1 LPSGE
6 IQRKNPQ
13 QDFELIQ
20 RVGSGTYGDVYKAR
34 NIQTGELAAVK
45 IIKLEP
51 GDDFSI
57 IQQEIFMVKEC
68 MHHNIVAYFGSYLCR
83 DKLWICMEYCGG
95 GSLQDI
101 YHGVLVWDNIALSL
115 CSQGLGYL
123 HSKGKMHRDIKILSL
138 VVPADFGVAAKITAT
153 IAKRKSFIGTPYWMA
168 PEVAAVEKNGGYN
181 QLCDIWAVG
190 ITSIE
195 LAELQP
201 PMFDLHPMRALFLM
215 SKSSFQP
222 PKLKHKTKWTTAFH
236 NFVKVSLTKNPK
248 KRPTAEKLLMVKLTR
263 PHENKT
269 LVALELVSNIV
280 VSSSRSPSLTLSLSS
295 ATPCLLSF
303 SPPPRLSFPLSPL
316 PVSPSPSLPLPSL
329 PSPLPLSSSPSPS
342 LLPPPRLFFPL
353 PVSSSPSP
361 LFFPLP
367 VSSSP
372 SPSLLPPPLSPP
384 PPLFFPLSPSPS
396 LLPPPRLFFPLPSLP
411 LPVSSSPSPSLL
423 PPPRLFFPLPVS
435 SSPPRLFFPLPV
447 SSSPSPSLLPLPL
460 PLSSSPSPSLL
471 PPPRLFFPLPVS
483 SSPSLSPLPVSSSP
497 SPSLLPPPL
506 SPPPRLFFPLPV
518 SSSPPLSPPP
528 RLFFPLPSL
537 LPPPRLFF
545 PLPVSSSPSPS
556 LLPPPLS
563 PPPRLSFPLP
573 LPVSP
578 SPSLPLPVSPSPSL
592 PLPVSP
598 SPSLPL
604 PVSPSPSLPLPVSPS
619 PSLPLPVSPSPLS
632 PSPSLLPP
640 PRLFFP
646 LPVSSSPSPSLLPP
660 PLSPPPRLSF
670 PLPVSSSPSPLSP
683 SPSLLPPPRL
693 FFPLPSLPLP
703 VSSSPSPLS
712 FPLPVSSS
720 PPPSLL
726 PPSLLPPPLSPP
738 PLSPPP
744 RLSFP
749 LPLPVSP
756 SPSLPI
762 PVSPSPLFF
771 PLPLSP
777 PPRLS
782 FPLPLP
788 PRLSFPLSLPP
799 RLSFPLPLSS
809 SPPPLFFPLPVSS
822 SPSPSLLP
830 SLPLPVSPSLS
841 PSPSLLP
848 PLSPSPSPPPL
859 SPPPPLFFPLP
870 LSPPLSPP
878 PRLSYPSPSLPVSP
892 SPSPSLP
899 LPMGACFSKVFDGCP
914 LNINCATSW
923 IHPDTKDQYLIFGTE
938 DGIYTLNLNEL
949 HEATMEQLF
958 PRKCTWLYIIN
969 NNLMS
974 LSGKTFQLYS
984 HNLIGLFEQLK
995 KPGLASQFQTHRFPD
1010 KMLPRRFALTTKIPD
1025 TKGCHK
1031 CCIVRN
1037 PYTGHKYLCGALQFG
1052 IILLQ
1057 WYEPMQRFMLIKHF
1071 DFPLPSPLKV
1081 FEMLVVPEQE
1091 YPMVCIAVSQATE
1104 PGQVVRFETINLN
1117 SCSSWF
1123 TEMGSMDAIHV
1134 TQLERDTLLVCLDKN
1149 LKIVNLQ
1156 GRLKSNKKLA
1166 SELSFDFTIGSVVC
1180 LQDSVLAFWKHGMQG
1195 KSFKSNEVTQEIS
1208 DPSRVFRLLGSDRVV
1223 VLESRPTDN
1232 PTALS
1237 NLYILAGHENS
1248 Y

>member
-1 LPSGE
+1 MDIFPRPSGE
-6 IQRKNPQ
+6 IQRRNPQ
-13 QDFELIQ
+13 HDFELIQ

-83 DKLWICMEYCGG
+83 EKLWICMEYCGG

-101 YHGVLVWDNIALSL
+101 YHVTGPLSELQIAYVSRETL
-115 CSQGLGYL
+115 QGLGYL
-123 HSKGKMHRDIKILSL
+123 HTKGKMHRDIKVPQLFVFFHPYLLFNNNFVILSR
-138 VVPADFGVAAKITAT
+138 ATDFGVAAKITAT

-222 PKLKHKTKWTTAFH
+222 PKLKDKNKWSAAFH

-248 KRPTAEKLLMVKLTR
+248 KRPTAEKLLSHVFVAQTGLTR
-263 PHENKT
+263 RLAVDLLDKMNNPDNHQHYNEVDDDDLEPLSAVRHTIRSSNKQSRAERTRSEIDFDKLQFEPPLRKETEAHSEMDVSKDNDFPSPWSPFAEGGITTRGHVAPLEDAFEEPRLNSSSEEIGLNDERSLTVRRFPNSENGPSQAARRQSTPGQGNK
-269 LVALELVSNIV
+269 LEHSSPDFLSVS
-280 VSSSRSPSLTLSLSS
+280 VSSPG
-295 ATPCLLSF
+295 LLSHA
-303 SPPPRLSFPLSPL
+303 SDPDNDSDESVNGGSPKPPPNRQHRKEKKEFPSCAGFF
-316 PVSPSPSLPLPSL
+316 
-329 PSPLPLSSSPSPS
+329 
-342 LLPPPRLFFPL
+342 LLQ
-353 PVSSSPSP
+353 
-361 LFFPLP
+361 
-367 VSSSP
+367 
-372 SPSLLPPPLSPP
+372 
-384 PPLFFPLSPSPS
+384 
-396 LLPPPRLFFPLPSLP
+396 
-411 LPVSSSPSPSLL
+411 
-423 PPPRLFFPLPVS
+423 
-435 SSPPRLFFPLPV
+435 
-447 SSSPSPSLLPLPL
+447 
-460 PLSSSPSPSLL
+460 
-471 PPPRLFFPLPVS
+471 
-483 SSPSLSPLPVSSSP
+483 
-497 SPSLLPPPL
+497 
-506 SPPPRLFFPLPV
+506 
-518 SSSPPLSPPP
+518 
-528 RLFFPLPSL
+528 
-537 LPPPRLFF
+537 
-545 PLPVSSSPSPS
+545 
-556 LLPPPLS
+556 
-563 PPPRLSFPLP
+563 
-573 LPVSP
+573 
-578 SPSLPLPVSPSPSL
+578 
-592 PLPVSP
+592 
-598 SPSLPL
+598 
-604 PVSPSPSLPLPVSPS
+604 
-619 PSLPLPVSPSPLS
+619 
-632 PSPSLLPP
+632 
-640 PRLFFP
+640 
-646 LPVSSSPSPSLLPP
+646 
-660 PLSPPPRLSF
+660 
-670 PLPVSSSPSPLSP
+670 
-683 SPSLLPPPRL
+683 
-693 FFPLPSLPLP
+693 
-703 VSSSPSPLS
+703 
-712 FPLPVSSS
+712 
-720 PPPSLL
+720 
-726 PPSLLPPPLSPP
+726 
-738 PLSPPP
+738 
-744 RLSFP
+744 
-749 LPLPVSP
+749 
-756 SPSLPI
+756 
-762 PVSPSPLFF
+762 
-771 PLPLSP
+771 
-777 PPRLS
+777 
-782 FPLPLP
+782 
-788 PRLSFPLSLPP
+788 
-799 RLSFPLPLSS
+799 
-809 SPPPLFFPLPVSS
+809 
-822 SPSPSLLP
+822 
-830 SLPLPVSPSLS
+830 
-841 PSPSLLP
+841 
-848 PLSPSPSPPPL
+848 
-859 SPPPPLFFPLP
+859 
-870 LSPPLSPP
+870 
-878 PRLSYPSPSLPVSP
+878 
-892 SPSPSLP
+892 
-899 LPMGACFSKVFDGCP
+899 MGACFSKVFDGCP
-914 LNINCATSW
+914 LKINCATSW

-958 PRKCTWLYIIN
+958 PRKCTWLYVIN

-995 KPGLASQFQTHRFPD
+995 KPGLAAQFQTHRFPD
-1010 KMLPRRFALTTKIPD
+1010 KILPRRFALTTKIPD

-1037 PYTGHKYLCGALQFG
+1037 PYTGHKYLCGALQSG
-1052 IILLQ
+1052 IVLLQ

-1091 YPMVCIAVSQATE
+1091 YPLVCVAISQGTE

-1123 TEMGSMDAIHV
+1123 TEMGTSESNFYSDVQIDHL
-1134 TQLERDTLLVCLDKN
+1134 TQN

-1166 SELSFDFTIGSVVC
+1166 SELSFDFCIGSVVC

>member
-1 LPSGE
+1 NSTLCCRCSEGDG
-6 IQRKNPQ
+6 RRNPQ
-13 QDFELIQ
+13 HDFELIQ

-83 DKLWICMEYCGG
+83 EKLWICMEYCGG

-101 YHGVLVWDNIALSL
+101 YHVTGPLSELQIAYVSRETL
-115 CSQGLGYL
+115 QGLGYL
-123 HSKGKMHRDIKILSL
+123 HTKGKMHRDIKVPQLFVFFHPYLLFNNNFVILSR
-138 VVPADFGVAAKITAT
+138 ATDFGVAAKITAT

-222 PKLKHKTKWTTAFH
+222 PKLKDKNKWSAAFH

-248 KRPTAEKLLMVKLTR
+248 KRPTAEKLLSHVFVAQTGLTR
-263 PHENKT
+263 RLAVDLLDKMNNPDNHQHYNEVDDDDLEVMYHYITCKRDNLLFRDART
-269 LVALELVSNIV
+269 LKWDFLYRIWEFHFQLE
-280 VSSSRSPSLTLSLSS
+280 SPSFLCGSQRGVCHFLIKKSYFRSTLK
-295 ATPCLLSF
+295 PG
-303 SPPPRLSFPLSPL
+303 
-316 PVSPSPSLPLPSL
+316 V
-329 PSPLPLSSSPSPS
+329 
-342 LLPPPRLFFPL
+342 
-353 PVSSSPSP
+353 
-361 LFFPLP
+361 
-367 VSSSP
+367 
-372 SPSLLPPPLSPP
+372 PPPLPP
-384 PPLFFPLSPSPS
+384 KVRLVFMNTQSCAGFF
-396 LLPPPRLFFPLPSLP
+396 LLQ
-411 LPVSSSPSPSLL
+411 
-423 PPPRLFFPLPVS
+423 
-435 SSPPRLFFPLPV
+435 
-447 SSSPSPSLLPLPL
+447 
-460 PLSSSPSPSLL
+460 
-471 PPPRLFFPLPVS
+471 
-483 SSPSLSPLPVSSSP
+483 
-497 SPSLLPPPL
+497 
-506 SPPPRLFFPLPV
+506 
-518 SSSPPLSPPP
+518 
-528 RLFFPLPSL
+528 
-537 LPPPRLFF
+537 
-545 PLPVSSSPSPS
+545 
-556 LLPPPLS
+556 
-563 PPPRLSFPLP
+563 
-573 LPVSP
+573 
-578 SPSLPLPVSPSPSL
+578 
-592 PLPVSP
+592 
-598 SPSLPL
+598 
-604 PVSPSPSLPLPVSPS
+604 
-619 PSLPLPVSPSPLS
+619 
-632 PSPSLLPP
+632 
-640 PRLFFP
+640 
-646 LPVSSSPSPSLLPP
+646 
-660 PLSPPPRLSF
+660 
-670 PLPVSSSPSPLSP
+670 
-683 SPSLLPPPRL
+683 
-693 FFPLPSLPLP
+693 
-703 VSSSPSPLS
+703 
-712 FPLPVSSS
+712 
-720 PPPSLL
+720 
-726 PPSLLPPPLSPP
+726 
-738 PLSPPP
+738 
-744 RLSFP
+744 
-749 LPLPVSP
+749 
-756 SPSLPI
+756 
-762 PVSPSPLFF
+762 
-771 PLPLSP
+771 
-777 PPRLS
+777 
-782 FPLPLP
+782 
-788 PRLSFPLSLPP
+788 
-799 RLSFPLPLSS
+799 
-809 SPPPLFFPLPVSS
+809 
-822 SPSPSLLP
+822 
-830 SLPLPVSPSLS
+830 
-841 PSPSLLP
+841 
-848 PLSPSPSPPPL
+848 
-859 SPPPPLFFPLP
+859 
-870 LSPPLSPP
+870 
-878 PRLSYPSPSLPVSP
+878 
-892 SPSPSLP
+892 
-899 LPMGACFSKVFDGCP
+899 MGACFSKVFDGCP
-914 LNINCATSW
+914 LKINCATSW

-958 PRKCTWLYIIN
+958 PRKCTWLYVIN

-995 KPGLASQFQTHRFPD
+995 KPGLAAQFQTHRFPD
-1010 KMLPRRFALTTKIPD
+1010 KILPRRFALTTKIPD

-1037 PYTGHKYLCGALQFG
+1037 PYTGHKYLCGALQSG
-1052 IILLQ
+1052 IVLLQ

-1091 YPMVCIAVSQATE
+1091 YPLVCVAISQGTE

-1123 TEMGSMDAIHV
+1123 TEMGTSESNFYSDVQIDHL
-1134 TQLERDTLLVCLDKN
+1134 TQN

-1166 SELSFDFTIGSVVC
+1166 SELSFDFCIGSVVC

>member
-1 LPSGE
+1 MDIFPRPSGE

-45 IIKLEP
+45 VIKLEP

-83 DKLWICMEYCGG
+83 EKLWICMEYCGG

-101 YHGVLVWDNIALSL
+101 YHVTGPLSEPQIAYV
-115 CSQGLGYL
+115 CRETIQGLGYL
-123 HSKGKMHRDIKILSL
+123 HSKGKMHRDIKGANILL
-138 VVPADFGVAAKITAT
+138 TDNGDVKLADFGVAAKITAT

-222 PKLKHKTKWTTAFH
+222 PKLKDKMKWSTSFH

-248 KRPTAEKLLMVKLTR
+248 KRPTAEKLLSHLFIDQTGLTR
-263 PHENKT
+263 R
-269 LVALELVSNIV
+269 VAVELLDKMNNPDNHQHFSEVDDDDLE
-280 VSSSRSPSLTLSLSS
+280 
-295 ATPCLLSF
+295 
-303 SPPPRLSFPLSPL
+303 PLSAVRHTIRSINKHPRPERTHSEISFDKVKFEPPL
-316 PVSPSPSLPLPSL
+316 RKETEAHTEMDVTKQSDFPSPW
-329 PSPLPLSSSPSPS
+329 SPFAEGGITTRGHMAHLEDAFEDVELST
-342 LLPPPRLFFPL
+342 LKHGI
-353 PVSSSPSP
+353 
-361 LFFPLP
+361 
-367 VSSSP
+367 
-372 SPSLLPPPLSPP
+372 PPPLPPKPHLNSVSDELDLSDERCLTVRKFPGSESSPGLGP
-384 PPLFFPLSPSPS
+384 RRLSTPEQGNKVEHPSPDYLS
-396 LLPPPRLFFPLPSLP
+396 ASVSSPGILSTASDPEHEDSDGGENGDSPKTPPSRPQRKEKKDYPKPAINGLPPTPKVL
-411 LPVSSSPSPSLL
+411 
-423 PPPRLFFPLPVS
+423 
-435 SSPPRLFFPLPV
+435 
-447 SSSPSPSLLPLPL
+447 
-460 PLSSSPSPSLL
+460 
-471 PPPRLFFPLPVS
+471 
-483 SSPSLSPLPVSSSP
+483 
-497 SPSLLPPPL
+497 
-506 SPPPRLFFPLPV
+506 
-518 SSSPPLSPPP
+518 
-528 RLFFPLPSL
+528 
-537 LPPPRLFF
+537 
-545 PLPVSSSPSPS
+545 
-556 LLPPPLS
+556 
-563 PPPRLSFPLP
+563 
-573 LPVSP
+573 
-578 SPSLPLPVSPSPSL
+578 
-592 PLPVSP
+592 
-598 SPSLPL
+598 
-604 PVSPSPSLPLPVSPS
+604 
-619 PSLPLPVSPSPLS
+619 
-632 PSPSLLPP
+632 
-640 PRLFFP
+640 
-646 LPVSSSPSPSLLPP
+646 
-660 PLSPPPRLSF
+660 
-670 PLPVSSSPSPLSP
+670 
-683 SPSLLPPPRL
+683 
-693 FFPLPSLPLP
+693 
-703 VSSSPSPLS
+703 
-712 FPLPVSSS
+712 
-720 PPPSLL
+720 
-726 PPSLLPPPLSPP
+726 
-738 PLSPPP
+738 
-744 RLSFP
+744 
-749 LPLPVSP
+749 
-756 SPSLPI
+756 
-762 PVSPSPLFF
+762 
-771 PLPLSP
+771 
-777 PPRLS
+777 
-782 FPLPLP
+782 
-788 PRLSFPLSLPP
+788 
-799 RLSFPLPLSS
+799 
-809 SPPPLFFPLPVSS
+809 
-822 SPSPSLLP
+822 
-830 SLPLPVSPSLS
+830 
-841 PSPSLLP
+841 
-848 PLSPSPSPPPL
+848 
-859 SPPPPLFFPLP
+859 
-870 LSPPLSPP
+870 
-878 PRLSYPSPSLPVSP
+878 
-892 SPSPSLP
+892 
-899 LPMGACFSKVFDGCP
+899 MGACFSKVFDGCP
-914 LNINCATSW
+914 LKINCATSW

-1010 KMLPRRFALTTKIPD
+1010 KILPRRFALTTKIPD

-1037 PYTGHKYLCGALQFG
+1037 PYTGHKYLCGALQSG
-1052 IILLQ
+1052 IVLLQ

-1123 TEMGSMDAIHV
+1123 TEMGSTGQAVDAIHV
-1134 TQLERDTLLVCLDKN
+1134 TQLERDTVLVCLDKN
-1149 LKIVNLQ
+1149 LKIVNLM

-1166 SELSFDFTIGSVVC
+1166 SELSFDFAIGSVVC